1 MTDRPRTI
9 WIGGGYPAA
18 PAQAP
23 AKAPKT
29 PKTPK
34 TPTSVGALEYITAH
48 PGATTAAI
56 ADATGIN
63 HETLKYSL
71 QRLRRKG
78 AVHSIHGS
86 APRLHGGGTHPQ
98 SMWYLGPDTGVL
110 R

>member
-1 MTDRPRTI
+1 MTGRPCTV

-18 PAQAP
+18 PAPAP
-23 AKAPKT
+23 VKAKAS
-29 PKTPK
+29 K

-86 APRLHGGGTHPQ
+86 APRLYGGGTHPQ
-98 SMWYLGPDTGVL
+98 SMWYPGPDTGTL

>member
-18 PAQAP
+18 PVPTP
-23 AKAPKT
+23 AKAPKP
-29 PKTPK
+29 PKTPA
-34 TPTSVGALEYITAH
+34 SAGALEYIAAH

-78 AVHSIHGS
+78 VVHSIHGS
-86 APRLHGGGTHPQ
+86 APRLYGGGTHPQ
-98 SMWYLGPDTGVL
+98 SMWYPGPDTGTL